1 MDYKSIIAD
10 ITAKKFKPIY
20 FLHGEE
26 PYFMDLIS
34 DKLQENVLEEHE
46 RDFNQSIF
54 YGKDADP
61 LTIISDAKAYPMMSE
76 RRLVVIRE
84 AQDVKNWD
92 LFASYFKQ
100 PNPQTILLIAHK
112 YKKIDGR
119 KAIFKDVAKSGIL
132 FESQKV
138 KDYQLVDWISNYVKT
153 TGFTISPKASF
164 LLADFLGNNLNKI
177 VNELDKLAIILQK
190 GTLISDAHIEE
201 NIGISK
207 DYNIFELSDAISSTD
222 LTKAMKIVYYFEQN
236 PKAADLVPVISNL
249 FSLFVNLMKIQ
260 VIPNK
265 SKENLAQQLKLHPFY
280 VTKLIQ
286 ASKSYNIKKVAQNIE
301 ILHEYDLK
309 SKGLGNTS
317 FTPGELM
324 REMVYK
330 LLN

>member
-1 MDYKSIIAD
+1 MDHRSIISE
-10 ITAKKFKPIY
+10 ISSGKFQKIY

-26 PYFMDLIS
+26 PYFMDLITE
-34 DKLQENVLEEHE
+34 KIMELALEEHE
-46 RDFNQSIF
+46 RDFNQSIY

-61 LTIISDAKAYPMMSE
+61 LAIISDAKSYPMMAQ

-84 AQDVKNWD
+84 AQTIKDWDVFEK
-92 LFASYFKQ
+92 YFEQ
-100 PNPQTILLIAHK
+100 PNEQTVLVINHK
-112 YKKIDGR
+112 YKKADTR
-119 KAIFKDVAKSGIL
+119 KKVFKTVAKNGLMFNS
-132 FESQKV
+132 EKV
-138 KDYQLVDWISNYVKT
+138 KDYQLVDWISNYVKN

-164 LLADFLGNNLNKI
+164 LLADFLGNDLNKI
-177 VNELDKLAIILQK
+177 VNELDKLSIVLQK
-190 GTLISDAHIEE
+190 GTMINDTHIEE

-207 DYNIFELSDAISSTD
+207 DYNIFELTDAITSTD

-249 FSLFVNLMKIQ
+249 FSLFLNMMKIHFL
-260 VIPNK
+260 PNK
-265 SKENLAQQLKLHPFY
+265 SKDAVAQNLKLHPFY

-286 ASKSYNIKKVAQNIE
+286 ASKSFPAKKIASNIE

-309 SKGLGNTS
+309 SKGLGNSS
-317 FTPGELM
+317 FSQGELM